1 MLHLPVLSHFR
12 FLLPLT
18 AVCHTAF
25 TCYFTN
31 TSNILLDVRHGPIFT
46 PIKLLCVSCEDPLS
60 SPSDCYASIFGSL
73 WLLGFPVSK
82 SECWDASQ
90 HSKVTSA
97 CFSFSPSDLNL
108 LDPYFISMCMHNN
121 HCHWARAHLQLNL
134 LLLLL
139 LWKSGQFFGYLFYNC
154 LFCRERAASTEIW
167 IGKKL
172 TVVWNLKTSSRGL
185 FQRFIYSFSEKMCK
199 KQ

>member
-108 LDPYFISMCMHNN
+108 LDPYFIFMYMHNN
-121 HCHWARAHLQLNL
+121 HCHRATAQLQLNIL
-134 LLLLL
+134 LLLFLL
-139 LWKSGQFFGYLFYNC
+139 VTTVSISAWCSVIP
-154 LFCRERAASTEIW
+154 RAPFPRSTAPVICASLLSCCVP
-167 IGKKL
+167 G
-172 TVVWNLKTSSRGL
+172 S
-185 FQRFIYSFSEKMCK
+185 
-199 KQ
+199 